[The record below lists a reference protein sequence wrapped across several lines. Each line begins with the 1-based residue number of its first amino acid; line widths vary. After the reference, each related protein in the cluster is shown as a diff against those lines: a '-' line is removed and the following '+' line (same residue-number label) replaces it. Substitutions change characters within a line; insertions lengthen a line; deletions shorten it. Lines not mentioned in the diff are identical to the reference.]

1 MATIRRIEL
10 KNGTFKYRID
20 VKFFDT
26 NENKIRAKSKTF
38 YPPKDITLRKA
49 NQMAEQEAE
58 IFEKS
63 IYDILNSNHPKV
75 VDDFNITFK
84 DFATKWL
91 NDSKIEKGITYY
103 EEKIDKVEYLIKEV
117 GNYKVK
123 ELNPA
128 IIQDMYNRI
137 DSRKKVISK
146 VKAVDNISTLL
157 RKNGWNYKK
166 IIDANVGETTYN
178 IALSGRNIS
187 EKWAINFSNIVKMDI
202 NKLFIID
209 RQYLDYSFETNQ
221 KIKKTMHLILG
232 RAVKYGIIDR
242 NYASPEFIDLPKF
255 KKKKI
260 DVMNEKEIKIFYDTV
275 LGLDNMAM
283 KTSLLVAL
291 LTGFRRGEIVGLKWD
306 DINLVEKTITVNRSI
321 RKSKELGQFVK
332 DPKTESS
339 NRTITIPDELVN
351 QLKEYKNWQDEKK
364 KKLGKSFNKDNY
376 VFTNS
381 EGGMCNLDNLERW
394 MKKALEK
401 ANLTH
406 HTLHSLRH
414 TNITLQ
420 IAAGVP
426 IVTVASRAGHSKT
439 STTTDIYAYSLIGSD
454 KLAASAISNALNN
467 KNITDTDE
475 EKSSLLEF
483 KKAKEEMIKLGFESM
498 DEYIDYKKYMSSL
511 RDAKQKKILNDEG
524 VQ

>member
-10 KNGTFKYRID
+10 KNGNFKYRID
-20 VKFFDT
+20 VKFFDP

-49 NQMAEQEAE
+49 NLMAEQEAE
-58 IFEKS
+58 NFEKS

-146 VKAVDNISTLL
+146 VKAVDNISSLL

-166 IIDANVGETTYN
+166 LIDANVGETTYKN
-178 IALSGRNIS
+178 ALMGYYVS
-187 EKWAINFSNIVKMDI
+187 EKWAIKFSNIVNMDI
-202 NKLFIID
+202 NKLFVIE
-209 RQYLDYSFETNQ
+209 RKYQNYSFETNS

-242 NYASPEFIDLPKF
+242 NFSSPEFIDLPKC

-275 LGLDNMAM
+275 LNLDNIVM
-283 KTSLLVAL
+283 KTALLVAL
-291 LTGFRRGEIVGLKWD
+291 LTGFRRGEIAGLKWD
-306 DINLVEKTITVNRSI
+306 DVDLNDKTITVNRSI

-351 QLKEYKNWQDEKK
+351 QLKEYKTCQDEKK
-364 KKLGKSFNKDNY
+364 KKLGKDYNKDNY
-376 VFTNS
+376 LFTNMI
-381 EGGMCNLDNLERW
+381 GGMCNLDILESW
-394 MKKALEK
+394 MKKVLVK
-401 ANLTH
+401 ANLSH

-467 KNITDTDE
+467 KDISDTDE
-475 EKSSLLEF
+475 TKSSLLEF

-498 DEYIDYKKYMSSL
+498 DEYIDYKKYISSL
-511 RDAKQKKILNDEG
+511 NEKKENNVKEIH
-524 VQ
+524 